1 MSAWLSVL
9 GALGAAL
16 LLLLKG
22 LGILLLVVLVLLAL
36 ALELKQDALRQ
47 LISEKLSG
55 FKRDDGIAK
64 LQAKVGDDL
73 QNIRISG
80 TVIGGLLGAV
90 LFMVAA
96 MAERLVG

>member
-1 MSAWLSVL
+1 MLFRSK
-9 GALGAAL
+9 GAFRPKDTMTRAEVCAL
-16 LLLLKG
+16 L
-22 LGILLLVVLVLLAL
+22 AQ

-47 LISEKLSG
+47 LISEKLAG
-55 FKRDDGIAK
+55 FKRDDVIGK
-64 LQAKVGDDL
+64 LKAKVGDDL